1 MDKTAGQTLFDCPG
15 AVGGGNSFAPLVR
28 GAPPLPLSI
37 ERGGRPGDSSTPTCY
52 HCGRAIIR
60 LLDSPVAA
68 FSLRAEMTTY
78 HGALHAIVNGRRAVA
93 GSQTKTGI
101 VWGRLDAHRI
111 PKDGTAPSW
120 ASVFAAEH
128 DCDDPLPQPPTPTP
142 PPTVDTSP
150 PF

>member
-52 HCGRAIIR
+52 HCGTPV
-60 LLDSPVAA
+60 LTVLDEPVLA
-68 FSLRAEMTTY
+68 FSLRAQLTTY
-78 HGALHAIVNGRRAVA
+78 PGALHAIVNGRRAVA
-93 GSQTKTGI
+93 GAKTKTGI

-128 DCDDPLPQPPTPTP
+128 DCDDPLPKPQPDTVTVIHDQPP
-142 PPTVDTSP
+142 
-150 PF
+150 F